1 MDTSDIF
8 TKMNQDMNKSIDHVL
23 SEFSSLHTGKANS
36 SMVESITVDVYGS
49 AMKLRDVAA
58 ITTPDART
66 IQIQPWDKSTCAPIE
81 KALLEAKLGIT
92 PLITGEIIRLP
103 IPELSGERRE
113 ELCKMAQGLA
123 EQSRIGV
130 RASRKE
136 AMDALKEAQK
146 NGLPED
152 DFKKG
157 EKDVQKNTDDAVA
170 KINDALFA
178 KESDLRKV

>member
-113 ELCKMAQGLA
+113 ELCKMAQGFA

-170 KINDALFA
+170 KINDALLA